1 MIRIN
6 RYHIA
11 SAFVLPCLF
20 AGYHGTNSP
29 CGTTRVTAE
38 PIERAHVV
46 RLSPCALV
54 DGRGLE
60 GEATRTPSER
70 RALERDG
77 AFWRWE
83 FMTRDARAAA
93 WSGGLKVALTT
104 SPSPELAVRHAP
116 YADAARRL
124 GFHPDV
130 PLLTGHAS
138 TERVAWT
145 FMPRETLQ
153 RVAALGQGRVRAA
166 HAVDPQHTFVVY
178 YGPDG
183 SGADLYALDS
193 REGSPI
199 WRVSFGTEGV
209 GSADAA
215 QIVVRDGEVHLYTMS
230 SEQRWSVRVD
240 PATGK
245 VIGKRRVVPEIGS
258 LTRASL
264 SEMTRAGGASEWF
277 APDGSGGATLRAT
290 FDPNHPW
297 TLSMAA
303 SRFGGVHLE
312 DDTLFTLTYEP
323 DEPGAIL
330 TAIEASTGE
339 VRWLTRAHGLGGVY
353 RGEVTNDVALYTHE
367 GHLIV
372 HGQESRGEYVEALDM
387 RTGDTVM
394 SKRYGR

>member
-11 SAFVLPCLF
+11 SAFVLPSLL
-20 AGYHGTNSP
+20 AGYHGATSP
-29 CGTTRVTAE
+29 CGTTAASPQPDSDRG
-38 PIERAHVV
+38 HLV
-46 RLSPCALV
+46 RLSPCALAQARA
-54 DGRGLE
+54 D
-60 GEATRTPSER
+60 AKPAPER

-77 AFWRWE
+77 TFWRWE
-83 FMTRDARAAA
+83 FGARDARATA

-104 SPSPELAVRHAP
+104 SPSPELASRHEP
-116 YADAARRL
+116 FADAARRL

-130 PLLTGHAS
+130 PMLTGHAS

-166 HAVDPQHTFVVY
+166 HAVDAHNTYVVY

-183 SGADLYALDS
+183 TGADLYALDS
-193 REGSPI
+193 REGAPI
-199 WRVSFGTEGV
+199 WRVSFGPAGV

-215 QIVVRDGEVHLYTMS
+215 QLVVRDGDVHLYTMS
-230 SEQRWSVRVD
+230 ADQRWSVRVD
-240 PATGK
+240 PATGE
-245 VIGKRRVVPEIGS
+245 VVGKRRLAPEVGQIS
-258 LTRASL
+258 RASL
-264 SEMTRAGGASEWF
+264 RGMTPAAGASEWF

-290 FDPNHPW
+290 FDPAHPW
-297 TLSMAA
+297 TLTMAA
-303 SRFGGVHLE
+303 SRFGGVHFQ
-312 DDTLFTLTYEP
+312 DDTLFALTYEP
-323 DEPGAIL
+323 SEPGAIL

-339 VRWLTRAHGLGGVY
+339 VRWVTRAHGLGGVY
-353 RGEVTNDVALYTHE
+353 RGEVENDVALYAH
-367 GHLIV
+367 GDHLVV

-387 RTGDTVM
+387 RTGETVM